1 MSLASLVSEWPN
13 WIGELS
19 AGLLVSVKLTL
30 AVVAVGLPLGLAL
43 AVAISAGPRP
53 VRWLAIAVVEVARG
67 VPALVVLYLVYFGL
81 PQVDL
86 TLQAFAAGALALG
99 FTMAG
104 YTTEIFRAGIAAV
117 PYGQREASRA
127 VGLGRSQELRY
138 VVLPQAVR
146 IVIPPILGYVVLF
159 FQATSLAFAIAIP
172 ELLSRAYTI
181 GSTTFQYLNVLVLAA
196 LLYAAVAIPASQL
209 IDFLERRRERV
220 A

>member
-19 AGLLVSVKLTL
+19 AGLLVSVKLTF

-81 PQVDL
+81 AQVDL

>member
-1 MSLASLVSEWPN
+1 MTHASLVSEWPN
-13 WIGELS
+13 WIGELT
-19 AGLLVSVKLTL
+19 AGLLESVKLTL
-30 AVVAVGLPLGLAL
+30 ALVLVGLPLGLGL
-43 AVAISAGPRP
+43 AVAISSGPRP
-53 VRWLAIAVVEVARG
+53 VRWVAIAIVEIARG
-67 VPALVVLYLVYFGL
+67 IPALVVLYLVYFGL
-81 PQVDL
+81 PQVHL
-86 TLQAFAAGALALG
+86 TLEAFVAAALALG
-99 FTMAG
+99 FTLAG

-117 PYGQREASRA
+117 PPGQREAARA
-127 VGLGRSQELRY
+127 VGLQRCHELVH

-146 IVIPPILGYVVLF
+146 IVVPPILGYVVVF

-209 IDFLERRRERV
+209 IEYLERRRERL